1 MRHLSRPKNQE
12 KPVNIELSRCHR
24 EIGPERGGRKKKD
37 AETRRWRDTETPHLK
52 LVLKE
57 SLASP
62 VSFLLPHFIPHP
74 CFASQLFRL
83 STISSPTQPPSMTTS
98 GNLHTTS
105 GNRSHCRS
113 GNQVGVSCPCNS
125 NPRSCHLFVRKSVCT
140 RGSVVRHGSN
150 LKKRFF
156 TFAF

>member
-1 MRHLSRPKNQE
+1 MSPRNRPRAGGE
-12 KPVNIELSRCHR
+12 KE
-24 EIGPERGGRKKKD
+24 ERRGD
-37 AETRRWRDTETPHLK
+37 AEMARHRDTPSEASVKGIPGLS
-52 LVLKE
+52 
-57 SLASP
+57 SLISASSLHP
-62 VSFLLPHFIPHP
+62 SSLLRLPTLSAINH
-74 CFASQLFRL
+74 QLANY
-83 STISSPTQPPSMTTS
+83 QPPSMTTS

-156 TFAF
+156 TFSFWSINSAHR